1 MAWRIEPTAVETNAP
16 SPTST
21 PTFLL
26 AHPGTLPL
34 ICCRTFGA
42 SAVSFTV
49 AIVPLIS
56 LLFILT
62 QKDGV
67 GVGPVPFRPYL
78 KEATL

>member
-21 PTFLL
+21 PTPTFLL
-26 AHPGTLPL
+26 AHPETLPL

-42 SAVSFTV
+42 SAVSFTA

-56 LLFILT
+56 LLSS
-62 QKDGV
+62 
-67 GVGPVPFRPYL
+67 
-78 KEATL
+78 